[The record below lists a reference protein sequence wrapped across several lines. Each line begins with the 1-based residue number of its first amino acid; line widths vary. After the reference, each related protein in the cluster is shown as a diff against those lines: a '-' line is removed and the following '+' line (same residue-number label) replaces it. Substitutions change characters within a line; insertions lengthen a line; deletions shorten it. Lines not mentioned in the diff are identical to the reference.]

1 MEVMYVLL
9 PAALVFAIAAVVV
22 FVWAVR
28 SGQLDDL
35 ETPAMRILGDDEA
48 PPPIRTDEVRSESPP
63 PGYVSRQRA
72 WSRKWKR
79 TSEKTPGS

>member
-9 PAALVFAIAAVVV
+9 PAALVFAVAAVVV

-35 ETPAMRILGDDEA
+35 ETPAMRILGDDET
-48 PPPIRTDEVRSESPP
+48 PPIRTDKV
-63 PGYVSRQRA
+63 
-72 WSRKWKR
+72 
-79 TSEKTPGS
+79 